1 MPSSASVAEDVCL
14 SLSAS
19 ARALAQLCALFAPGA
34 LAAGPLERLLRDAS
48 LTPLSLPP
56 AGDLA
61 AGVAELEAAGLAQR
75 DATGAVSVVPAA
87 ALALMRLAR
96 TRGVLLPLLDAVERD
111 WLADGP
117 RVRSG
122 EEPQAAHTDAYYRN
136 ADTARVLW
144 RGFLLADSQQRFR
157 NVARQIQGYDFALLA
172 EPFAEEAL
180 RAVPASLRGQACRA
194 CLAQVIHDCG
204 PADALIDVCRELGD
218 TPLEHAD
225 DIAFVRVLQGRFDA
239 AVALFE
245 ELPPAL
251 RTTAAAAVGR
261 ASVLALTAM
270 LHGRDDDAARHI
282 EEALN
287 ALRGKRKRLLYPG
300 ARAFTLSLLALA
312 RRDAAGSLDLLER
325 IDAARDWRQRDHVGL
340 RLAQSAAQVKA
351 KSGLHFALHLSTG
364 IDAMFTGIQR
374 CWLAHAPDQNTL
386 DAIRVLRDRA
396 AANGY
401 AWVAAECGEVL
412 HRFDS
417 GSDAIAG
424 GAGRADAGHA
434 RLGTATLTTLA
445 VPFGTWKQSLAAIE
459 ELAKSPTAD
468 AGEAAAPAEAAGRLV
483 WTLRVGSG
491 HVWLEPREQRR
502 NASGVW
508 TRGKQ
513 YGAKRLAAEAARMD
527 FLLPQDSAAIAAAS
541 TRQDWNKK
549 ASYFGLASLHALA
562 GHPFVVDADGNTL
575 EVVRREPQ
583 LSVDHDADGGVV
595 LRVEPYRAGT
605 DGDYGLRSPSPGRCE
620 ITRFSAEHRRLFGAI
635 PGAGLKLPTSAKA
648 RLLTTVPALAA
659 HVRVASSLQN
669 VGAAASRI
677 EADAEPWVRLEPLNA
692 GLSVALEVEPIPGT
706 GACFPPGAGGVV
718 VFASRAGE
726 NVQAER
732 DFDAERSALERLATD
747 CPPLAAKPTADRP
760 LLLPKADDCLEL
772 LERLDSIGAR
782 CKWPHGQTMR
792 VVARGEANSLRLAVK
807 SAASWMQASGEL
819 RVDDERVLDLKRL
832 FALLEDNPE
841 SRFLPL
847 GNGEF
852 LSLAES
858 FRRRLDDFAALAG
871 AGARDAVRLH
881 PLAALAVE
889 DLIEGAQL
897 QADDGWIAMR
907 ERMRAGNA
915 LEAEVPTTLRADLR
929 PYQAEG
935 FRWLARQAACGVG
948 ACLADDMGLGK
959 TIETLAL
966 LLLRAQGGPALV
978 VAPTSVLPNWLAEAR
993 RFAPTLVARTY
1004 AGSAAARAALLADL
1018 GGFDLVL
1025 ATYGVLQNDAEQ
1037 LAARTWHTVV
1047 LDEAQA
1053 IKNPNA
1059 KRTKAAKKLR
1069 AEFRVITTGTPVQ
1082 NNLFDL
1088 HSLFGFANPGLLGP
1102 LRQFRARFVLP
1113 IERDGNP
1120 LAQARLKRLVAPFVL
1135 RRLKADVLD
1144 DLPPRTEITLHVK
1157 MSEEEATL
1165 YEALRQ
1171 RALEDLANTAAGG
1184 PMRLFAHLTRLR
1196 LACCNPKLVL
1206 DAADA
1211 PPQLPPAGA
1220 SAKLATFAATL
1231 EDLLANRHKVLVF
1244 SQFVTHLRLIE
1255 EHLRQAGV
1263 AYQYLDGATPA
1274 KERTARIAAFQ
1285 AGEGDVFLISLTA
1298 GGVGLNL
1305 TAADYVI
1312 HMDPWW
1318 NPAVEDQ
1325 ASDRAHRIG
1334 QTRPVT
1340 IYRLVTEGTI
1350 EEQIVDLHHKKR
1362 DLAERLLEATDTPGR
1377 LDVEEMMELLRA
1389 PLGGSGPM
1397 PQGGVQR

>member
-1 MPSSASVAEDVCL
+1 MPSSASDAEEVCP
-14 SLSAS
+14 SLSTS

-34 LAAGPLERLLRDAS
+34 LAGAPLERLLDDAS
-48 LTPLSLPP
+48 LAALSLPP

-61 AGVAELEAAGLAQR
+61 AGIAELEAAELAKQ

-87 ALALMRLAR
+87 ALALMRQAR
-96 TRGVLLPLLDAVERD
+96 TQGVLLPLLDAVERD
-111 WLADGP
+111 WLADGA
-117 RVRSG
+117 RARSG
-122 EEPQAAHTDAYYRN
+122 EDAQAARTNAYHRDAE
-136 ADTARVLW
+136 TARVLW
-144 RGFLLADSQQRFR
+144 RGFLLAGDRQRFQSVPR
-157 NVARQIQGYDFALLA
+157 HIQGYDLALLA
-172 EPFAEEAL
+172 EPFAEEAM
-180 RAVPASLRGQACRA
+180 RAVPASLRAAACGA
-194 CLAQVIHDCG
+194 CLAHVIHRCA
-204 PADALIDVCRELGD
+204 PAEALIDVCRDLGD

-225 DIAFVRVLQGRFDA
+225 DIAFVRVLQGEFDA
-239 AVALFE
+239 AVALFD
-245 ELPPAL
+245 ELPPDL
-251 RTTAAAAVGR
+251 RGTTAATVGK

-270 LHGRDDDAARHI
+270 LRGRDDDAGRHI
-282 EEALN
+282 EQALN

-300 ARAFTLSLLALA
+300 TRAFALSLLALA

-325 IDAARDWRQRDHVGL
+325 IDAARDWHQRDHVGL
-340 RLAQSAAQVKA
+340 DLARSAAQVKA
-351 KSGLHFALHLSTG
+351 KSGLPFARYLSSG
-364 IDAMFTGIQR
+364 IDAMFTGIQG
-374 CWLAHAPDQNTL
+374 CWLAHAPEQATL
-386 DAIRVLRDRA
+386 DSIRGLRARA

-412 HRFDS
+412 RRFDS
-417 GSDAIAG
+417 DSNAVADRDRPAG
-424 GAGRADAGHA
+424 GHA
-434 RLGTATLTTLA
+434 ELGTATLTTLA

-459 ELAKSPTAD
+459 ELAKTPAARD
-468 AGEAAAPAEAAGRLV
+468 AEAAAPAEAAGRVV
-483 WTLRVGSG
+483 WTLHVGSG
-491 HVWLEPREQRR
+491 HVWLDPREQRR

-513 YGAKRLAAEAARMD
+513 YGAKRLAAEAPRMD

-562 GHPFVVDADGNTL
+562 GHPFVVDAEGNTL

-595 LRVEPYRAGT
+595 LRVAPYRAGT
-605 DGDYGLRSPSPGRCE
+605 DGDYALCSPSPGRCE
-620 ITRFSAEHRRLFGAI
+620 ITRFTAEHRRLFGAI
-635 PGAGLKLPTSAKA
+635 PAAGLKLPAGAKA

-692 GLSVALEVEPIPGT
+692 GLSVALEVEPIPGA

-726 NVQAER
+726 SVQAER
-732 DFDAERSALERLATD
+732 EFDAERAAVARLASD
-747 CPPLAAKPTADRP
+747 CPPLAVEPTADRP

-772 LERLDSIGAR
+772 VERLDSIGAR
-782 CKWPHGQTMR
+782 CKWPHGQAMR
-792 VVARGEANSLRLAVK
+792 VVARGEANSLRLAIK
-807 SAASWMQASGEL
+807 SAASWMQATGEL

-871 AGARDAVRLH
+871 TGARNAVRLN

-897 QADDGWIAMR
+897 QADDDWTAMR
-907 ERMRAGNA
+907 ERMRAGAA
-915 LEAEVPTTLRADLR
+915 LEAQVPTTLQADLR

-966 LLLRAQGGPALV
+966 LLLRAQDGPALV

-993 RFAPTLVARTY
+993 RFAPTLAVKTY
-1004 AGSAAARAALLADL
+1004 GGTAAARSALLAKL

-1120 LAQARLKRLVAPFVL
+1120 LAQARLKRLVEPFVL

-1157 MSEEEATL
+1157 MSEEEASL

-1171 RALEDLANTAAGG
+1171 RAVEDLANTAAGG

-1206 DAADA
+1206 DAEDA
-1211 PPQLPPAGA
+1211 PPGLPPAGA

-1274 KERTARIAAFQ
+1274 RERTARIAAFQ

-1389 PLGGSGPM
+1389 PLGA
-1397 PQGGVQR
+1397 